1 MVKKRTLILVVCI
14 SVITPNLGCVSS
26 KPFAWTKKSDQPTAA
41 EVYAQHAIGNGG
53 MPADRLAALVNS
65 PDQPSGA
72 SGVKSGGCSAAC
84 CH

>member
-1 MVKKRTLILVVCI
+1 MKKKRTLILAVYV

-26 KPFAWTKKSDQPTAA
+26 NPFSWAKKADQPTAA
-41 EVYAQHAIGNGG
+41 ELYAQQAIGNGG

-72 SGVKSGGCSAAC
+72 NGVKSGGCSAGC
-84 CH
+84 GH